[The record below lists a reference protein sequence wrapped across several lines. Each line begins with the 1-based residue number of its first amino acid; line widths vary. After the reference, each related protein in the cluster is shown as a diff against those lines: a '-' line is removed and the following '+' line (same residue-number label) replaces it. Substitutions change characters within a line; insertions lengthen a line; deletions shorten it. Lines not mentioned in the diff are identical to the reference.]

1 MWVHCSVYVAA
12 LFLALILSFAL
23 MLGKRFTLKWE
34 IWSGICEAVPKKSLY
49 VHHSSSEEE
58 ECESVKLSFCFFN
71 KSIKGVWYFEI
82 CKCIKYHWLGNFGFV
97 CLFSMGKKRSYLL
110 VLWASLESWL
120 FFDTALLNACIYQNC
135 LLHILQS

>member
-1 MWVHCSVYVAA
+1 MWVRCSVYVAA

-97 CLFSMGKKRSYLL
+97 CFLWGKKRSYLL

-120 FFDTALLNACIYQNC
+120 FFFDTALLNACIYQNC